1 MAKYLDQTG
10 LKYFWGKIKSLVSSQ
25 VATAVSNAK
34 RGQALRGYAANISVS
49 GGYKAVYP
57 ALTQAVDKDSAF
69 VTYAGGKITVQK
81 AGVYHI
87 DMSTLWETN
96 ATNKILWMGV
106 SRNGTSTLNAETS
119 TSLLIPNATYSPA
132 LAFSTN
138 IALEPGE
145 TLAPLLMSNIGGAT
159 CKELRINVTFNGKA
173 GG

>member
-10 LKYFWGKIKSLVSSQ
+10 LTYFWGKIKSLVSSQ
-25 VATAVSNAK
+25 VTASVKAAK
-34 RGQALRGYAANISVS
+34 RGQALRGYASNISVS
-49 GGYKAVYP
+49 GGYKTVYP
-57 ALTQAVDKDSAF
+57 ALTQAVDMDSDF
-69 VTYAGGKITVQK
+69 VTYTGGKITVQK

-106 SRNGTSTLNAETS
+106 SRNGASVLNAETS
-119 TSLLIPNATYSPA
+119 TSLLIPTATYSPS

-159 CKELRINVTFNGKA
+159 CKELRINVTFNGRA

>member
-25 VATAVSNAK
+25 VASSVKAAK
-34 RGQALRGYAANISVS
+34 RGQALRGYASSISVS
-49 GGYKAVYP
+49 GGYKVVYP
-57 ALTQAVDKDSAF
+57 ALTQAVDMDSDF
-69 VTYAGGKITVQK
+69 VTYSGGKITVKK

-106 SRNGTSTLNAETS
+106 SRNGGSTLNAETS
-119 TSLLIPNATYSPA
+119 TSLFIPTVTYSPS

-159 CKELRINVTFNGKA
+159 CKELRINVTFNGRA